1 MYVSI
6 FLFTR
11 FKNDTISIISLR
23 NEMPILINRDDI
35 LEMIFKNIQLNMFKQ
50 LQISYIAKINNMEF
64 SITPEIFYEIIREIK
79 EDGIY
84 YKEYLS
90 IFFQMF
96 YW

>member
-1 MYVSI
+1 
-6 FLFTR
+6 
-11 FKNDTISIISLR
+11 
-23 NEMPILINRDDI
+23 MPILINRDDI